1 MAVVG
6 GGNHLWQ
13 WLEGGVIN
21 YGSGW
26 REGVINY
33 GSGWMGNH
41 LWQWLE
47 GGCNQL

>member
-6 GGNHLWQ
+6 GGCNQLWQ

-21 YGSGW
+21 SGSGW

-33 GSGWMGNH
+33 GSGWRGV
-41 LWQWLE
+41 
-47 GGCNQL
+47 

>member
-6 GGNHLWQ
+6 GGVINSGSGWRGCNQLWQ

-26 REGVINY
+26 RGV
-33 GSGWMGNH
+33 
-41 LWQWLE
+41 
-47 GGCNQL
+47 